1 MDDFERENTLG
12 RTILMVLDSVGIGEA
27 DDAASFGDDGVDTLG
42 HIRKAALLG
51 AADRDGLRS
60 GPLALP
66 HLDALG
72 LARAAGDEHG
82 SMPQGLWGSAT
93 EISTGKDTPS
103 GHWEIAGV
111 PVRFDWGYFP
121 RTVPAFPP
129 SLIQQIVDD
138 SGIPGILGDR
148 HASGIEIIAECGE
161 DSIAT
166 GKPILYTSSDSVIQ
180 IAAHEAHF
188 GLDRLYALC
197 SIARR
202 HVDPLNIGRVIARPF
217 VGEAG
222 DFRRTAN
229 RRDYAV
235 PPPEPT
241 VLDRLVETGRRVIA
255 VGKIGD
261 IFAHRGISEVR
272 KGDGNMA
279 LFNVMLGALDDA
291 EDGDLIFANFV
302 DFDMLYGH
310 RRDVAGYAAA
320 LESFDARLPELRS
333 KLKPGDLAIIT
344 ADHGCDP
351 TYLGSDHTRETV
363 PVLAF
368 GPDIAPGSI
377 GRRSTFADIGES
389 IAAHLGLSPGRHGKS
404 FL

>member
-1 MDDFERENTLG
+1 MG
-12 RTILMVLDSVGIGEA
+12 RAILMVLDSVGIGGA
-27 DDAASFGDDGVDTLG
+27 DDAAAFGDAGADTLG
-42 HIRKAALLG
+42 HIREAAQLG
-51 AADRDGLRS
+51 SADRDGLRR
-60 GPLALP
+60 GPLHLP

-72 LARAAGDEHG
+72 LARARGDEHG
-82 SMPQGLWGSAT
+82 PMPQGLWGSAA

-111 PVRFDWGYFP
+111 PVPFEWGYFP

-148 HASGIEIIAECGE
+148 HASGTEIITALGE
-161 DSIAT
+161 ESIAT
-166 GKPILYTSSDSVIQ
+166 GTPIFYTSSDSVIQ

-197 SIARR
+197 EVVRK

-217 VGEAG
+217 VGESAG
-222 DFRRTAN
+222 EFRRTAN

-241 VLDRLVETGRRVIA
+241 LLDRLVEAGRRVIA
-255 VGKIGD
+255 IGKIGD
-261 IFAHRGISEVR
+261 IFAHRGITDVR

-279 LFNVMLGALDDA
+279 LLEAMLSALDDA
-291 EDGDLIFANFV
+291 ADGDLIFANFV
-302 DFDMLYGH
+302 DFDMLHGH

-320 LESFDARLPELRS
+320 LEAFDSRLPELQA
-333 KLKPGDLAIIT
+333 KLTPGDLAIIT

-351 TYLGSDHTRETV
+351 TYPGSDHTRENV

-377 GRRSTFADIGES
+377 GRRTTFADIGES
-389 IAAHLGLSPGRHGKS
+389 VAAHLGLPPGKHGTS